1 VADKDE
7 ILSGDIIILTKIYS
21 SSHNSLMLLS
31 AVSVSMICGIFF
43 SADTIIFEP
52 LLLVWLAILLFLN
65 LIRLDLTDLKS
76 DFAKPKRIVVLST
89 LKLAIIPLC
98 TYQTT
103 QLIYPQES
111 LSVLLLSGISTGL
124 GAPFVINLVGGKLQ
138 TVVAMITITS
148 LAVPVVLPLLVYLL
162 FKTEFSI
169 PFPNMVLILSAGL
182 LVPLAAGWAT
192 KRYLPN
198 AAKLIERRSFPISL
212 IAIIMINLGLFAKFS
227 SYFFED
233 LPFVAATTALAFGLF
248 GIYGLLGYAVDAIF
262 LKEDKCTA
270 SEKKR
275 NRLSAFISMS
285 YVNNILVAVFAQ
297 QFFSSHVAA
306 LAAFYNIPYYIAIPI
321 LVRWVNGDLP
331 PARK

>member
-1 VADKDE
+1 
-7 ILSGDIIILTKIYS
+7 
-21 SSHNSLMLLS
+21 MLLS
-31 AVSVSMICGIFF
+31 AVLVSMICGIFF

-52 LLLVWLAILLFLN
+52 LLLVWLA
-65 LIRLDLTDLKS
+65 S
-76 DFAKPKRIVVLST
+76 
-89 LKLAIIPLC
+89 
-98 TYQTT
+98 
-103 QLIYPQES
+103 
-111 LSVLLLSGISTGL
+111 
-124 GAPFVINLVGGKLQ
+124 
-138 TVVAMITITS
+138 
-148 LAVPVVLPLLVYLL
+148 
-162 FKTEFSI
+162 
-169 PFPNMVLILSAGL
+169 
-182 LVPLAAGWAT
+182 GWAT

-306 LAAFYNIPYYIAIPI
+306 LAAFYNIPYYIVIPI
-321 LVRWVNGDLP
+321 LVRWVNGDLR